1 MCTSFAVW
9 TARFDPVLDKAQKS
23 PASIMLITFCRK
35 KRAKFT

>member
-9 TARFDPVLDKAQKS
+9 TARFDPLDKAQKS

-35 KRAKFT
+35 KGAKFT